1 MERSEVGEGLPELED
16 VVVCERIGE
25 AERKRSDYVHVGGER
40 TQYSRRDRA
49 TATLYVC
56 QRQEERSEASNTH
69 HKVERLQARLQAAQ
83 QTREE
88 VQHYAGGR
96 VYRQALKVAELGQ
109 NFDVFFRTTRVVDRE
124 VSENGEL
131 EQQWK
136 NVAENMF
143 VVQLRCQNDRVQ
155 VWPTFYRRLELRG
168 ESVERWRA

>member
-1 MERSEVGEGLPELED
+1 M
-16 VVVCERIGE
+16 
-25 AERKRSDYVHVGGER
+25 
-40 TQYSRRDRA
+40 
-49 TATLYVC
+49 
-56 QRQEERSEASNTH
+56 
-69 HKVERLQARLQAAQ
+69 
-83 QTREE
+83 
-88 VQHYAGGR
+88 
-96 VYRQALKVAELGQ
+96 YRQALKVAELGQ
-109 NFDVFFRTTRVVDRE
+109 NFDVFFPTTRVVDRK